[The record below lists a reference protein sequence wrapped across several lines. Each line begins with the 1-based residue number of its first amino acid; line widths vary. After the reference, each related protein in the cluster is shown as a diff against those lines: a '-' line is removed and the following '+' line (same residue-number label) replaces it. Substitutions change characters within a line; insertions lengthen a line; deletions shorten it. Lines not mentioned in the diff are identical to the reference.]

1 MAFNFYFWIEVITLL
16 ICGLCYNKFT
26 LTRYKL
32 FLPYLL
38 IIVLYELGNIH
49 KMFTIDNSKS
59 NLWISNFELLFEYVF
74 YSGFIIAVY
83 KDKKQKRIITLVSV
97 LCVIFTLVDI
107 FFIQGF
113 MALST
118 IAILIQYSILIPL
131 VCRFFYM
138 KMQEHDTGQEESLL
152 QQPDFWVHT
161 GLLFFFLAEFLFFA
175 SYTNMAYKKL
185 YSFHLLFSV
194 ISNVAIFILYSCLSI
209 SFVCFRRMK
218 KISY

>member
-1 MAFNFYFWIEVITLL
+1 MAFNFYFWIEVVTLL
-16 ICGLCYNKFT
+16 ICALNYSKFT

-38 IIVLYELGNIH
+38 IIVLYELGNIY
-49 KMFTIDNSKS
+49 KMFASNEHKS
-59 NLWISNFELLFEYVF
+59 NVWIVNFELLFEYVF
-74 YSGFIIAVY
+74 YSYFIISVHKA
-83 KDKKQKRIITLVSV
+83 KKQKRIITLVSL
-97 LCVIFTLVDI
+97 LCVVFTLFDI

-118 IAILIQYSILIPL
+118 IAILIQYGILITL
-131 VCRFFYM
+131 VCRFFYI
-138 KMQEHDTGQEESLL
+138 KLQEHDFDRDISLL
-152 QQPDFWVHT
+152 HLPDFWVHT

-185 YSFHLLFSV
+185 HAYSLLFTV
-194 ISNVAIFILYSCLSI
+194 ISTVAILILYSCLSI